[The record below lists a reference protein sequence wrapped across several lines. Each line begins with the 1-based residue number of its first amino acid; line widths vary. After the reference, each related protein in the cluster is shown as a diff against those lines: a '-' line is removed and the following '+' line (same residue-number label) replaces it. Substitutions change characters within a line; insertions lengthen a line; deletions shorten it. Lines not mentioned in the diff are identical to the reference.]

1 MARFALAHEAR
12 GWEGRVT
19 VEIQQCDALNTAWP
33 QQVDICLMNPPYAS
47 WRSLSVSARALLTE
61 SLGTLAQSRP
71 DLAFAFL
78 TKGVESLAP
87 QGMMGAVLPA
97 SLLDGKSAEPLRERL
112 DALAFKQ
119 VVVRLGN
126 QSIFDQ
132 ATVDASLY
140 VGRRQAEVSES
151 PCPTLMV
158 WADHTSGASD
168 RALRTLRSLDW
179 TPSDGLIEIDHGDYS
194 IYSEV
199 CEGTSGWAPRP
210 LASTKLLRQY
220 KPLPRLSSQYS
231 INQGTITGL
240 NEAFVLDDDE
250 FKRLPRTERKFFRK
264 AIINASIR
272 DGRIHDGHWVFYPY
286 GASIPVL
293 DSEEK
298 LFELLPHYVR
308 EYLEPNKS
316 ALRRRTGIDEAS
328 WWHLTRKRAVH
339 ERFMPKIVSTY
350 FGNAGSFAWD
360 ATGEYVVVQ
369 GYAWTPSGSTVINEK
384 TGLAAVAVLSSAT

>member
-1 MARFALAHEAR
+1 
-12 GWEGRVT
+12 
-19 VEIQQCDALNTAWP
+19 
-33 QQVDICLMNPPYAS
+33 
-47 WRSLSVSARALLTE
+47 
-61 SLGTLAQSRP
+61 
-71 DLAFAFL
+71 
-78 TKGVESLAP
+78 
-87 QGMMGAVLPA
+87 
-97 SLLDGKSAEPLRERL
+97 
-112 DALAFKQ
+112 
-119 VVVRLGN
+119 
-126 QSIFDQ
+126 
-132 ATVDASLY
+132 
-140 VGRRQAEVSES
+140 
-151 PCPTLMV
+151 MV

-308 EYLEPNKS
+308 EYLSPTS
-316 ALRRRTGIDEAS
+316 RHSD
-328 WWHLTRKRAVH
+328 AV
-339 ERFMPKIVSTY
+339 PVSMRPPGGT
-350 FGNAGSFAWD
+350 
-360 ATGEYVVVQ
+360 
-369 GYAWTPSGSTVINEK
+369 
-384 TGLAAVAVLSSAT
+384 